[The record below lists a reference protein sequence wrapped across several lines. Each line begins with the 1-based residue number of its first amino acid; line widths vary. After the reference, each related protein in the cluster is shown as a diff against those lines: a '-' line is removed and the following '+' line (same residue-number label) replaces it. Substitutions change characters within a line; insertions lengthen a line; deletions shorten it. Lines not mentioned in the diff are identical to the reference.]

1 MLTRKGGEAS
11 TWKGEGCKERTY
23 TILTK

>member
-11 TWKGEGCKERTY
+11 TWKGEGCKERRY